1 MFTASNGHFLT
12 HIPHPMQRTS
22 EKKAILSSD
31 VTCNDEITLYSVSS
45 RPTRVSGKKLSY

>member
-31 VTCNDEITLYSVSS
+31 VTCNDEITVFLADLQEYQA
-45 RPTRVSGKKLSY
+45 RN